1 MGMHMTSTPLTSKSI
16 RDTVLRMRT
25 TLDLPE
31 DLVNEAKELLGYKSK
46 TDTIVFALKELI
58 RRHKIEQLIGMFGKV
73 KIDIDIPASRE
84 RPGSRSGA

>member
-1 MGMHMTSTPLTSKSI
+1 
-16 RDTVLRMRT
+16 MRT

-31 DLVNEAKELLGYKSK
+31 DLLNEAKELLGYKSK

-58 RRHKIEQLIGMFGKV
+58 RSHKIEKLIGMFGKV

>member
-1 MGMHMTSTPLTSKSI
+1 MNGTVLTSESI
-16 RDTVLRMRT
+16 RRSVVGMRT

-31 DLVNEAKELLGYKSK
+31 DLVKEAKELLGYKSK

-84 RPGSRSGA
+84 RPRSRSGA

>member
-1 MGMHMTSTPLTSKSI
+1 MIRGKLTSESI
-16 RDTVLRMRT
+16 RSTLSRMRT

-31 DLVNEAKELLGYKSK
+31 DLINEAKELLGYKSK

-58 RRHKIEQLIGMFGKV
+58 RRHKIEELIGMFGKV

-84 RPGSRSGA
+84 RPGSRSGT

>member
-1 MGMHMTSTPLTSKSI
+1 MNGTLLTSKSI
-16 RDTVLRMRT
+16 RDTVPRMRT

-73 KIDIDIPASRE
+73 KLDIDIPASRE